1 MKLVILDGYTEN
13 PSDLSWEKFDKA
25 VDVKYYDRID
35 SANVGK
41 AIKDADFVLTN
52 KTVLS
57 KEEIDNAPNL
67 KYIGVLATGYNVVD
81 IDYAKTRNIVVSNI
95 PSYGTDS
102 VAQMCF
108 ALILEMYNQVGLHNT
123 AVQNGE
129 WVNSKDF
136 CFYKSPLVELAGK
149 TIGIVGF
156 GRIGKAVA
164 KIAESFSMNILANDV
179 YQDKN
184 IVLNNFQYVGLDEIA
199 KRSDV
204 ISLHCNLTDEN
215 KEFVNKEFLT
225 KMKSNAIIINTSRGG
240 LINEKDLAEAVG
252 NKVIKGAG
260 LDVISVEPMKAE
272 NPLRGV
278 DNIILTPHISWAT
291 KEARSR
297 LMEMAFDNFKNFLD
311 GNPINVVNK

>member
-52 KTVLS
+52 KTVLG

-81 IDYAKTRNIVVSNI
+81 IDYAKTKNIVVSNI

-136 CFYKSPLVELAGK
+136 CFYKSPLIELAGK

-184 IVLNNFQYVGLDEIA
+184 VVLNNFQYVGLDEIA

-240 LINEKDLAEAVG
+240 LINEKDLAEAVV

-260 LDVISVEPMKAE
+260 LDVISVEPMKPE

>member
-41 AIKDADFVLTN
+41 AIKDADFILTN
-52 KTVLS
+52 KTVLG

>member
-184 IVLNNFQYVGLDEIA
+184 VVLNNFQYVGLDEIA

-215 KEFVNKEFLT
+215 KEFVNKEFLS

-240 LINEKDLAEAVG
+240 LINEKDLAEAVV

-260 LDVISVEPMKAE
+260 LDVISVEPMKPE